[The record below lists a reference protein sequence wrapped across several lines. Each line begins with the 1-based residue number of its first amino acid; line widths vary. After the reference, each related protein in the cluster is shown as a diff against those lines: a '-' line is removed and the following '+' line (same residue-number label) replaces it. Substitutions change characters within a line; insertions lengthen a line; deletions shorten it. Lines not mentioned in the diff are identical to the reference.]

1 MVGELPNHIELIYKN
16 AEDNLRFIKQQQWS
30 IARYAVTA
38 YGALFVVAKTIR
50 AECADKVLLVLA
62 AWLVAVFSV
71 LILWSLIESMATF
84 RGRIAWVYASYF
96 RSEKIGAPLV
106 GHEDLV
112 HSATFSRRNV
122 KADCHGHHISLPA
135 LRSEDREDQ
144 SESGEDRTE

>member
-30 IARYAVTA
+30 IARYALTA

-84 RGRIAWVYASYF
+84 RGRIANSTGLQSTRDGF
-96 RSEKIGAPLV
+96 
-106 GHEDLV
+106 
-112 HSATFSRRNV
+112 
-122 KADCHGHHISLPA
+122 
-135 LRSEDREDQ
+135 LRSDQ
-144 SESGEDRTE
+144 RKSELALYAHASRNTPSS

>member
-30 IARYAVTA
+30 IARYALTA

-71 LILWSLIESMATF
+71 LILWSLIELMATF
-84 RGRIAWVYASYF
+84 RGRIANSTGLQSTRDGF
-96 RSEKIGAPLV
+96 
-106 GHEDLV
+106 
-112 HSATFSRRNV
+112 
-122 KADCHGHHISLPA
+122 
-135 LRSEDREDQ
+135 LRSDQ
-144 SESGEDRTE
+144 RKPELALYAHASRNTPSS

>member
-50 AECADKVLLVLA
+50 AECDKVLLVLA
-62 AWLVAVFSV
+62 ALLVAVFSV

-96 RSEKIGAPLV
+96 RSEKKKGLPVGANRGRKLSSRRVPASADRTARQWDAV
-106 GHEDLV
+106 TGKPNR
-112 HSATFSRRNV
+112 SAT
-122 KADCHGHHISLPA
+122 GGP
-135 LRSEDREDQ
+135 
-144 SESGEDRTE
+144 

>member
-1 MVGELPNHIELIYKN
+1 MVNCSDAL
-16 AEDNLRFIKQQQWS
+16 
-30 IARYAVTA
+30 TA

-96 RSEKIGAPLV
+96 RSEKKKGLPV
-106 GHEDLV
+106 GEPKSFFNTVGYIWGLMV
-112 HSATFSRRNV
+112 VSLLGVVIATI
-122 KADCHGHHISLPA
+122 AI
-135 LRSEDREDQ
+135 LRV
-144 SESGEDRTE
+144 

>member
-30 IARYAVTA
+30 IARYALTA

-96 RSEKIGAPLV
+96 RSEKKKGLPVGANRGRKLSSRRVPASADRTARQWDAV
-106 GHEDLV
+106 TGKPNR
-112 HSATFSRRNV
+112 SAT
-122 KADCHGHHISLPA
+122 GGP
-135 LRSEDREDQ
+135 
-144 SESGEDRTE
+144 